1 MVAVEQRA
9 AGAVIK
15 LAQMAA
21 GEQAPVA
28 DGEKL
33 HRLPISAR
41 QMPPSR
47 SRPASPMEA
56 RPRGVSIS
64 ALIASP
70 ASTPSRSQR
79 ALSGSKRAQLPP
91 KVPTAI
97 RPSGQTAAARAQ
109 ICAGMVSRAI
119 SRGGC
124 PGARSHTASAR
135 S

>member
-28 DGEKL
+28 DGQKIAQAAHL
-33 HRLPISAR
+33 GQADAAKPQPARVADGGQTARRVDQRIDRLAR
-41 QMPPSR
+41 FHALQIPEG
-47 SRPASPMEA
+47 AVGIEA
-56 RPRGVSIS
+56 RP
-64 ALIASP
+64 
-70 ASTPSRSQR
+70 
-79 ALSGSKRAQLPP
+79 
-91 KVPTAI
+91 
-97 RPSGQTAAARAQ
+97 AAAEGAHRDPPVGTDRRRAAQ